1 MSALRKATDK
11 GGRKETM
18 NQRVKLMARTSSL
31 SEKPRSQGPRRLA
44 EWLNPT
50 GAKKVHSL
58 PNTFISIAPRAHLC
72 ESWMRETRTS
82 SLSGGRRPAF
92 WRLLR
97 PDSPTPA
104 VMGGTW

>member
-1 MSALRKATDK
+1 VSRRTVEEYFKSGESPMTAEAAATRALGKATDK

-58 PNTFISIAPRAHLC
+58 GDKIVHLIPSLAAHQGAPL
-72 ESWMRETRTS
+72 
-82 SLSGGRRPAF
+82 
-92 WRLLR
+92 
-97 PDSPTPA
+97 
-104 VMGGTW
+104 